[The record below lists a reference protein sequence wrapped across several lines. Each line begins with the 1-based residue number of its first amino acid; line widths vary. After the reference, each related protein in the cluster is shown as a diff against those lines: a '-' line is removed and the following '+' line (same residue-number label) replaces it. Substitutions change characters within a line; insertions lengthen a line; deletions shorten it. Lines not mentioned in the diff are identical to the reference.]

1 MNSYTAAEID
11 AMSIEEI
18 EQVAS
23 MLTEEALNEWAESG
37 YSGESYQ
44 TLGMNDAERE
54 IHRRSR

>member
-23 MLTEEALNEWAESG
+23 MLTEEARIEWAESG
-37 YSGESYQ
+37 YSGEVYA

-54 IHRRSR
+54 INRRSR